1 MFCPVFRKPFNKW
14 TYFNHLNVGLVRYA
28 DGYCTPP
35 VLNISPLIFFCR
47 LSGLP
52 ALNKSDF
59 KLDTSGLDNSDYVIS
74 GGSSGGSA
82 VAVST
87 GICSAALGSDTGGS
101 VRIPAAW
108 NGLVSLKP
116 TYGTGEKK
124 KF

>member
-1 MFCPVFRKPFNKW
+1 MV
-14 TYFNHLNVGLVRYA
+14 TVH
-28 DGYCTPP
+28 PP
-35 VLNISPLIFFCR
+35 VLNLSALIFVCS

-59 KLDTSGLDNSDYVIS
+59 KLETSGLDNADYVIS

-87 GICSAALGSDTGGS
+87 GICFAALGSDTGGS